1 MYLWQAEYISAIS
14 ETDSSQ
20 LPRRIYKAIAAIE
33 QRLLAPVEHGS
44 AEEQAL
50 KKARELLLAL
60 KAEKLNGHFTEG
72 PNKPIAARPLFLAS

>member
-14 ETDSSQ
+14 ETDPSQ
-20 LPRRIYKAIAAIE
+20 LTRRIYEAIAAIE

-50 KKARELLLAL
+50 KTARELLVAL
-60 KAEKLNGHFTEG
+60 KAEKLNEHFTEG
-72 PNKPIAARPLFLAS
+72 PNQPIAVGPLSSAS